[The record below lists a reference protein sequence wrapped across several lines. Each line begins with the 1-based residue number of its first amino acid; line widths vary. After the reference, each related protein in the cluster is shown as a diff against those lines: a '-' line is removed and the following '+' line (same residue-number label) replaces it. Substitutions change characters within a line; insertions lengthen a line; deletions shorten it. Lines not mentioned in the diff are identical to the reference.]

1 MFEILSRS
9 HPHCACI
16 SIFMLGSLAFC
27 FVVFKFA
34 VAMAR
39 VKNTADVSV
48 VVRVLRSELHGL
60 EASKFMVQDDE
71 VFIASYKDFLCQL
84 LQKTQRPNASV
95 VTQACMIAFKGTESG
110 AATVFANRVAK
121 AVQYCR
127 TKGKSIT
134 SGTRTSEAVKA
145 VCKHLGPMNLTQDLK
160 KRALQRNS
168 SNASDPSPVRFKSSG
183 HKDQPGDVFISK
195 GSNLQLAKDRVAA
208 MAASEQE
215 ILQLYG
221 VKSQSL
227 GKPTLPILSSV
238 VEIAS
243 SQEEFISP
251 TMWLDSSAL
260 CMKRKKGSTIESAK
274 MVPGADGFAMAIFE
288 GDAPI
293 PTEMPNLMLSVLKKP
308 ATMKKPA
315 AAVQLASDSDAA
327 EEEEEEDEEEEEKL
341 ELARSSSSVSVKPP
355 LPMLG
360 GLPPLPGGKPPA
372 GKQPNFL
379 FQALE
384 WGRCKA
390 EFYTSKSYIRF
401 MGDDSK
407 WKLLIGTTKKDHH
420 GNLLALVEEV
430 KKGKSKKD
438 LVTIRDSL
446 EAEDVF

>member
-1 MFEILSRS
+1 M
-9 HPHCACI
+9 
-16 SIFMLGSLAFC
+16 
-27 FVVFKFA
+27 FKFA

-48 VVRVLRSELHGL
+48 VVRVIRSELHGL
-60 EASKFMVQDDE
+60 DSSKYMVQDDE
-71 VFIASYKDFLCQL
+71 DFIASYKDFLCQL

-95 VTQACMIAFKGTESG
+95 VTQACMIAFKGTEFG

-127 TKGKSIT
+127 SKGKSIT

-183 HKDQPGDVFISK
+183 HKDKPSDALISK
-195 GSNLQLAKDRVAA
+195 GSNFKLSKDRVAA

-227 GKPTLPILSSV
+227 GKPTLPILSSL

-243 SQEEFISP
+243 SQEEIISA
-251 TMWLDSSAL
+251 TMWLDSSAVR
-260 CMKRKKGSTIESAK
+260 MKRKKGSTIEAAK

-288 GDAPI
+288 GEAPI

-308 ATMKKPA
+308 ATIKKPA
-315 AAVQLASDSDAA
+315 AAVQLASESDAA

-341 ELARSSSSVSVKPP
+341 VASAPKKLAASSSSVSVKQP

-360 GLPPLPGGKPPA
+360 GPPPLPGGKPPV
-372 GKQPNFL
+372 GNQPNFL
-379 FQALE
+379 FQALV

-407 WKLLIGTTKKDHH
+407 WKLLIGTNKKDHH
-420 GNLLALVEEV
+420 GNLLSLVEEV
-430 KKGKSKKD
+430 KKGTSKKD
-438 LVTIRDSL
+438 LVSIRDSL